1 MDIAKVDK
9 NFAVQ
14 TQIQREGLRFYDAES
29 APFQIYGVY
38 RDGELFRRLP
48 ESVAKETSNG
58 VWSLHANT
66 AGGRVRF
73 VTDSPFIAI
82 SAEMGNVGKMPHFP
96 FTGSIGFDMYSG
108 KRYLHTFVPPIDV
121 TEHFEAIRDVPPGL
135 REYTINFPLYSE
147 VRKLWIGLQEGCRLE
162 AAPEYS
168 IADPVVYYGS
178 SITQGGCASR
188 PGCAYQSI
196 ITRTLDCDH
205 INLGFSGN
213 AKGEDAMAEYI
224 AGLKMSAFVYDYDHN
239 APSPEHLEATHQRM
253 FRIIRKANPE
263 LPVLMLTRPKYYLT
277 AEEEKRQEIVRRT
290 YESALAEGDRNVYF
304 IPGTELLL
312 ELVREEALVDNC
324 HPADGGFISMAYVIG
339 QTLKEILK

>member
-14 TQIQREGLRFYDAES
+14 TQIQREGLCFHDAES
-29 APFQIYGVY
+29 APFRICGVY

-48 ESVAKETSNG
+48 EAVARNTNDG
-58 VWSLHANT
+58 VLRLHANT

-82 SAEMGNVGKMPHFP
+82 SAEMGSVGKMPHFP

-108 KRYLHTFVPPIDV
+108 KRYIHTFVPPIDV
-121 TEHFEAIRDVPPGL
+121 TEHFEAIRDVTPGL

-213 AKGEDAMAEYI
+213 AKGEDAIAEYI

-339 QTLKEILK
+339 QKLKEILK